1 MAKVNL
7 LVRMGMDLSA
17 FYSGMRAAKAEAEKT
32 GEEVS
37 RKLKEV
43 DTAKAQP
50 GTTLADRVG
59 AMLNPNGVKLITE
72 VTKDN
77 LAEAKR
83 QAEDLSAMIVKLQ
96 AKGIGPNS
104 TGADADKF
112 YQVRD
117 MLRDVSY
124 AIGEYSAKTWEAA
137 DAQRES
143 VQQSQAQAK
152 STSWYSAALAKLR
165 TMGRSA
171 SASISEISRSAK
183 RTSPS
188 IDSLVRSIRN
198 IGIVSLGVRIAGA
211 ALGRLRS
218 IVSEY
223 ISDNEQLQ
231 AQVNG
236 LKSAMGQALAPAIN
250 VVVNAMS
257 QLMPYVLGVANAI
270 GSLMGNLFGTGW
282 TTAATGAS
290 KTAAATKQAATAQ
303 KEMNRQLLGF
313 DQITRLEDQ
322 SQSAS
327 AADTGAAGSSTP
339 AANITAKTPAWMDR
353 FKKSFLELFASPE
366 FQAAN
371 IGGKLGQ
378 TLQTGLDWL
387 GTEAMRFD
395 WSGAGQ
401 KLRENWDSFWNS
413 GVVESLG
420 RTVGIALAGIGDL
433 IIGFMGPAWN
443 ELSQAYQNEGWQGA
457 VTYVLGMTAGLAGKL
472 VGGFFTRLIS
482 PMFQGM
488 ADFFR
493 EHGHQ
498 SIAGFFQGLAD
509 KTKKIGQDIKT
520 YFVDPIV
527 NGVKNLLGIHSPSTV
542 FAEIAGYC
550 VEGFTQRWDQLKSK
564 ISDKINGLKTSVT
577 DLAAKIKTAFN
588 FSWSLPRLKVPHLSI
603 DWQETGSAFARFFG
617 VSAIPKVSVQWYAKG
632 GILDG
637 AQIFGRMGS
646 SLLGGGEAGREA
658 VLPLDRNTEWMDR
671 IADRVVS
678 RLGTGGD
685 VNATINLMVDGKVL
699 VKYVIQGLR
708 AQARASGKAIVGG
721 I

>member
-1 MAKVNL
+1 MAARNL
-7 LVRMGMDLSA
+7 IVRIGLDASGYNKGMA
-17 FYSGMRAAKAEAEKT
+17 AAKAKAKT
-32 GEEVS
+32 TGSEIS
-37 RKLKEV
+37 TIL
-43 DTAKAQP
+43 TTQAANAQP

-59 AMLNPNGVKLITE
+59 AMLNPHGSKLIAE
-72 VTKDN
+72 VTRDN

-83 QAEDLSAMIVKLQ
+83 QAEDLSAMITKLQ
-96 AKGIGPNS
+96 AKGYGPTS
-104 TGADADKF
+104 TGAEADRLYAMKGM
-112 YQVRD
+112 YES
-117 MLRDVSY
+117 VSE
-124 AIGEYSAKTWEAA
+124 AIWTFEERTRAAA
-137 DAQRES
+137 DAQREETAQLDAHAAASARFVEETRAAAAAQRES

-198 IGIVSLGVRIAGA
+198 IGIVSLGIRIAGA

-236 LKSAMGQALAPAIN
+236 LKTAMGQALAPAIN

-290 KTAAATKQAATAQ
+290 KTASATKQAATAQ

-313 DQITRLEDQ
+313 DQITRLEDT
-322 SQSAS
+322 SQSAAS
-327 AADTGAAGSSTP
+327 TSQPSGGSGTP
-339 AANITAKTPAWMDR
+339 TTSITAKTPAWLER
-353 FKKSFLELFASPE
+353 FKQSFSNLFNSEQFKS
-366 FQAAN
+366 AN

-378 TLQTGLDWL
+378 VIQTGLDWL
-387 GTEAMRFD
+387 GSEAMQFNWGAAGRKLYDNWAEFWETGVSD
-395 WSGAGQ
+395 SFGHAVGVALGASLDLLFGFLTDPFARISDKFKKEGLTSGANYVNGILNYISNPIGTMLTPVLDGFVDYF
-401 KLRENWDSFWNS
+401 KVKASNMASGFWDSF
-413 GVVESLG
+413 
-420 RTVGIALAGIGDL
+420 
-433 IIGFMGPAWN
+433 
-443 ELSQAYQNEGWQGA
+443 
-457 VTYVLGMTAGLAGKL
+457 
-472 VGGFFTRLIS
+472 
-482 PMFQGM
+482 
-488 ADFFR
+488 
-493 EHGHQ
+493 
-498 SIAGFFQGLAD
+498 
-509 KTKKIGQDIKT
+509 
-520 YFVDPIV
+520 
-527 NGVKNLLGIHSPSTV
+527 
-542 FAEIAGYC
+542 
-550 VEGFTQRWDQLKSK
+550 TQKWDQLKTTLTTKLLSFRTA
-564 ISDKINGLKTSVT
+564 IL
-577 DLAAKIKTAFN
+577 DLAAKIKRAFT
-588 FSWSLPRLKVPHLSI
+588 FQWDTPRLKVPHLSI

-617 VSAIPKVSVQWYAKG
+617 VSAIPHINVQWYAKG

-658 VLPLDRNTEWMDR
+658 VLPLDRNTDWMDR

>member
-1 MAKVNL
+1 MATTNL
-7 LVRMGMDLSA
+7 ITRIGIDASDYTKGM
-17 FYSGMRAAKAEAEKT
+17 AAVKEKAKKT
-32 GEEVS
+32 SSEVS
-37 RKLKEV
+37 AILRTQ
-43 DTAKAQP
+43 TAKAQP
-50 GTTLADRVG
+50 GTSLSDRIG
-59 AMLNPNGVKLITE
+59 AMMNPRGTKLITE
-72 VTKDN
+72 VTRDN

-83 QAEDLSAMIVKLQ
+83 QAEDLSAMMTKMK
-96 AKGIGPNS
+96 AKDVRFFT
-104 TGADADKF
+104 TGAEADQF
-112 YQVRD
+112 YK
-117 MLRDVSY
+117 MKGMYETLSI
-124 AIGEYSAKTWEAA
+124 AIGAYESSLKDALTAQNEEIEKIDAQAA
-137 DAQRES
+137 AAARFVTETHAAAAAQRES

-165 TMGRSA
+165 TVGRSA
-171 SASISEISRSAK
+171 SASISEISLSAK
-183 RTSPS
+183 RTNPS

-198 IGIVSLGVRIAGA
+198 IGIVSLGIRIAGA
-211 ALGRLRS
+211 ALGRLRG

-313 DQITRLEDQ
+313 DQITRLEDT
-322 SQSAS
+322 SQSMAS
-327 AADTGAAGSSTP
+327 TSQPSGGSGAPTTS
-339 AANITAKTPAWMDR
+339 ITAKTPAWLER
-353 FKKSFLELFASPE
+353 FKQSFSNLFNSEQFKS
-366 FQAAN
+366 AN

-378 TLQTGLDWL
+378 VIQTGLDWL
-387 GTEAMRFD
+387 GSESMQFNWGAAGRKLYDNWAEFWESGVSDSFGHAAGVALAGSLDLLFGVLTEPFSRISDKFKNEGLT
-395 WSGAGQ
+395 SGLNYINGILNYISNPIGTMLTPVLDGFVDYFKVKASNMASGF
-401 KLRENWDSFWNS
+401 WDSFTQKWDQLKNT
-413 GVVESLG
+413 L
-420 RTVGIALAGIGDL
+420 T
-433 IIGFMGPAWN
+433 
-443 ELSQAYQNEGWQGA
+443 
-457 VTYVLGMTAGLAGKL
+457 
-472 VGGFFTRLIS
+472 TRLIS
-482 PMFQGM
+482 
-488 ADFFR
+488 FR
-493 EHGHQ
+493 T
-498 SIAGFFQGLAD
+498 SIL
-509 KTKKIGQDIKT
+509 
-520 YFVDPIV
+520 
-527 NGVKNLLGIHSPSTV
+527 
-542 FAEIAGYC
+542 
-550 VEGFTQRWDQLKSK
+550 
-564 ISDKINGLKTSVT
+564 
-577 DLAAKIKTAFN
+577 DLAAKIKRAFT
-588 FSWSLPRLKVPHLSI
+588 FQWDTPRLKVPHLSI

-617 VSAIPKVSVQWYAKG
+617 VSAIPHINVQWYAKG

-678 RLGTGGD
+678 RLGTSGD
-685 VNATINLMVDGKVL
+685 VNATINLVVDGRVL
-699 VKYVIQGLR
+699 VKYVVQGLR

>member
-137 DAQRES
+137 DAQREEKAQLDAQAAASARFVEETRAAAAAQRES

-171 SASISEISRSAK
+171 SASISEISHSAK
-183 RTSPS
+183 RANPS

-198 IGIVSLGVRIAGA
+198 IGIVSLGIRIAGA

-236 LKSAMGQALAPAIN
+236 LKTAMGQALAPAIN

-313 DQITRLEDQ
+313 DQITRLEDT
-322 SQSAS
+322 SQSAES
-327 AADTGAAGSSTP
+327 TSQPSGGSGAPTTS
-339 AANITAKTPAWMDR
+339 ITAKTPAWLER
-353 FKKSFLELFASPE
+353 FKQSFSNLFDSE
-366 FQAAN
+366 QFKAAN

-378 TLQTGLDWL
+378 VIQTGLDWL
-387 GTEAMRFD
+387 GGEAMQFNWGAAGRKLYDNWAEF
-395 WSGAGQ
+395 WESGVSDSFGHAAGVALGGSLDLLFGFLTEPFARISD
-401 KLRENWDSFWNS
+401 KFKNEGLTSGLNYISGILNYISNPVGTILTPVLDGFVDYFKVKASNMVSGFWDSF
-413 GVVESLG
+413 
-420 RTVGIALAGIGDL
+420 
-433 IIGFMGPAWN
+433 
-443 ELSQAYQNEGWQGA
+443 
-457 VTYVLGMTAGLAGKL
+457 
-472 VGGFFTRLIS
+472 
-482 PMFQGM
+482 
-488 ADFFR
+488 
-493 EHGHQ
+493 
-498 SIAGFFQGLAD
+498 
-509 KTKKIGQDIKT
+509 
-520 YFVDPIV
+520 
-527 NGVKNLLGIHSPSTV
+527 
-542 FAEIAGYC
+542 
-550 VEGFTQRWDQLKSK
+550 TQKWDQLKNALTTK
-564 ISDKINGLKTSVT
+564 LNGLKTSVT
-577 DLAAKIKTAFN
+577 DLAAKIKNAFS

-617 VSAIPKVSVQWYAKG
+617 VSAIPHINVQWYAKG

-678 RLGTGGD
+678 RLGTSGD
-685 VNATINLMVDGKVL
+685 VNATINLMVDGRVL

>member
-1 MAKVNL
+1 MATTNL
-7 LVRMGMDLSA
+7 ITRIGIDASDYTKGM
-17 FYSGMRAAKAEAEKT
+17 AAVKEKAKKT
-32 GEEVS
+32 SSEVS
-37 RKLKEV
+37 TILR
-43 DTAKAQP
+43 TQAAKAQP
-50 GTTLADRVG
+50 GTSLSDRVG
-59 AMLNPNGVKLITE
+59 AMMNPRGTKLITE
-72 VTKDN
+72 VTRDN

-83 QAEDLSAMIVKLQ
+83 QAEDLSAMMTKMK
-96 AKGIGPNS
+96 AKDVRFFT
-104 TGADADKF
+104 TGAEADQF
-112 YQVRD
+112 YK
-117 MLRDVSY
+117 MKGMYETLSI
-124 AIGEYSAKTWEAA
+124 AIGDYESSLKDASTAQKKEIEKIDAQAAASARFAEETRAA
-137 DAQRES
+137 AAAQRES

-152 STSWYSAALAKLR
+152 STSWYAAALAKLR

-171 SASISEISRSAK
+171 SASISEISHSAK

-198 IGIVSLGVRIAGA
+198 IGIVSLGIRIAGA
-211 ALGRLRS
+211 ALGRMRS

-313 DQITRLEDQ
+313 DQITRLEDT
-322 SQSAS
+322 SQSAAS
-327 AADTGAAGSSTP
+327 TSQPSSGSGTP
-339 AANITAKTPAWMDR
+339 TTNITAKTPAWLER
-353 FKKSFLELFASPE
+353 FKQSFSKLFNSEQFKS
-366 FQAAN
+366 AN

-378 TLQTGLDWL
+378 VIQTGLDWL
-387 GTEAMRFD
+387 GSEAMQFNWGAAGRKLYDNWAEFWEAGVSD
-395 WSGAGQ
+395 SFGHAVGVALGASLDLLFGFLTDPFARISDKFKKEGLTSGANYVNGILNYISNPIGTMLTPVLDGFVDYF
-401 KLRENWDSFWNS
+401 KVKASNMASGFWDSF
-413 GVVESLG
+413 
-420 RTVGIALAGIGDL
+420 
-433 IIGFMGPAWN
+433 
-443 ELSQAYQNEGWQGA
+443 
-457 VTYVLGMTAGLAGKL
+457 
-472 VGGFFTRLIS
+472 
-482 PMFQGM
+482 
-488 ADFFR
+488 
-493 EHGHQ
+493 
-498 SIAGFFQGLAD
+498 
-509 KTKKIGQDIKT
+509 
-520 YFVDPIV
+520 
-527 NGVKNLLGIHSPSTV
+527 
-542 FAEIAGYC
+542 
-550 VEGFTQRWDQLKSK
+550 TQKWDQLKTTLTTKLLSFRTA
-564 ISDKINGLKTSVT
+564 IL
-577 DLAAKIKTAFN
+577 DLAAKIKRAFT
-588 FSWSLPRLKVPHLSI
+588 FQWDTPRLKVPHLSI

-617 VSAIPKVSVQWYAKG
+617 VSAIPHINVQWYAKG